1 MRTAVPG
8 PGESLLTAIAALT
21 AYRAGEREMV
31 LELGCD
37 PLAFA
42 GATALASK
50 LADALREAGG
60 DPDDV
65 LARTYSAASAR
76 TW

>member
-1 MRTAVPG
+1 MRTAVPR
-8 PGESLLTAIAALT
+8 PGQSLLTAIGGLT

-31 LELGCD
+31 LELGCE

-42 GATALASK
+42 GAVALAAK

-60 DPDDV
+60 DPDDI
-65 LARTYSAASAR
+65 LARAYAAASAM
-76 TW
+76 T